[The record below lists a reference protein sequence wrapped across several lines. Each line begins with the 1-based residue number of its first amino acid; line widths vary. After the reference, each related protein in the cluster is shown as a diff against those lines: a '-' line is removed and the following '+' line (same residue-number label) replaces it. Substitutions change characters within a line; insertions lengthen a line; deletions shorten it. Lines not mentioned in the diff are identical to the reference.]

1 MDTIT
6 HGLITRLFAKAV
18 VSNPHER
25 GLVWIATFCSVLP
38 DVDLLFDAGDPLAVL
53 HNHRGFTHSLLGAI
67 LLGFPVAVLAHRG
80 DPRALWERWRTRP
93 TVPQAANGP
102 VRDPHASSGPRRDPT
117 VGVGD
122 PSEGALGEV
131 TPGFWAFYLASVLG
145 IGSHIF
151 FDLVTSYGTM
161 VLRPFSDRRFSLDL
175 WFILDPYVW
184 LILGVPWFIRRVSG
198 CGPRKRGWEYR
209 VGAMLLV
216 GYLLLAAGVQVTALR
231 RLEAWATEQGIPA
244 VTIGAIPVAFSPLH
258 RKGIIMAPDRVYE
271 IPVRVASADVGP
283 SVVHPSPFRSGDPF
297 IMRAWAT
304 PEGKRYR
311 GFARFPLATRQE
323 AGKRQRV
330 ILSDLRFQGRWE
342 ELDAVGRAVARI
354 LLWRWPD
361 LMDRKRQALE
371 VIFDAEGRI
380 ESVRFLP

>member
-1 MDTIT
+1 
-6 HGLITRLFAKAV
+6 
-18 VSNPHER
+18 
-25 GLVWIATFCSVLP
+25 
-38 DVDLLFDAGDPLAVL
+38 
-53 HNHRGFTHSLLGAI
+53 
-67 LLGFPVAVLAHRG
+67 
-80 DPRALWERWRTRP
+80 
-93 TVPQAANGP
+93 
-102 VRDPHASSGPRRDPT
+102 
-117 VGVGD
+117 
-122 PSEGALGEV
+122 
-131 TPGFWAFYLASVLG
+131 
-145 IGSHIF
+145 
-151 FDLVTSYGTM
+151 
-161 VLRPFSDRRFSLDL
+161 
-175 WFILDPYVW
+175 
-184 LILGVPWFIRRVSG
+184 
-198 CGPRKRGWEYR
+198 
-209 VGAMLLV
+209 MLLV

-283 SVVHPSPFRSGDPF
+283 SVVHSSPFRSEDPF